1 MKRSSLAA
9 RLLIWILP
17 LTLSALFI
25 ISAATYWVAR
35 GAILDVAVDV
45 RRGSPTYGRHVAVV
59 LSAREWNQL
68 WIPAGFAH
76 GFCTIEPDTEVLYK
90 VTTPLSV
97 GTLRNPVVL
106 TNLGVAAFHIAT
118 LASG

>member
-1 MKRSSLAA
+1 MPT
-9 RLLIWILP
+9 LI
-17 LTLSALFI
+17 TLSLSLNIAVLI
-25 ISAATYWVAR
+25 PVCIGLLANAAWTRKAYGERSPAR
-35 GAILDVAVDV
+35 GILLSIYGAIFVMSAVLLF
-45 RRGSPTYGRHVAVV
+45 RGQPAQAVP
-59 LSAREWNQL
+59 LL
-68 WIPAGFAH
+68 WMQ
-76 GFCTIEPDTEVLYK
+76 VLYK